1 MKNKRRRE
9 RRCRLRGDKIRW
21 PKTAANDAMF
31 LNPTSAIRESL
42 EKVPPLQKALMVDR
56 AFMWVMLFILGLRSY
71 ISVLQTSAPAPRSAI
86 SKYLTGLLCRRYYQR
101 TACQRRM
108 CVNVW
113 LCADVCVCVFVCV
126 CVCVCVDAW
135 VCGCVLVFGEKGEF
149 RGGVAGGSVLSM
161 LA

>member
-21 PKTAANDAMF
+21 PKTAANNAMF

-71 ISVLQTSAPAPRSAI
+71 ISVLQTSTPAPSSAI

-101 TACQRRM
+101 TVCQRRM

-113 LCADVCVCVFVCV
+113 MCVCVSVNVCVWVCMHACMFVYLCVCACV
-126 CVCVCVDAW
+126 CVW
-135 VCGCVLVFGEKGEF
+135 VLPCTP
-149 RGGVAGGSVLSM
+149 SPPNI
-161 LA
+161 LASA